1 MSDLGDKSK
10 APLAQNRKFFK
21 LSAVSVVQEPVGLA
35 CQSKLGQ
42 GTDGR
47 VRGGLIV
54 SVKSTFHISTYHK
67 MNKFLNFFSTYLGRG
82 KWVPCEIIWL

>member
-1 MSDLGDKSK
+1 MSDFGDKSK

-21 LSAVSVVQEPVGLA
+21 LSAVSVVQEPVRLA

-54 SVKSTFHISTYHK
+54 SVKADTYDIINISHKHISQ
-67 MNKFLNFFSTYLGRG
+67 N
-82 KWVPCEIIWL
+82 E